1 MCDLEFTCC
10 FCQNS
15 INSSKPEFEVSCLTF
30 ICHPFVISQI
40 KLEQNSSNRLFQE
53 RHDGSETHH
62 ITQSLQSEPKD
73 FTSSVEEEIIKPE
86 SVIIIAAAPPSGRKT
101 PQQLMT
107 SSERN
112 LEEQIAAA
120 SRDIRPEVAHL
131 YDLSKDELVN
141 R

>member
-1 MCDLEFTCC
+1 M
-10 FCQNS
+10 
-15 INSSKPEFEVSCLTF
+15 
-30 ICHPFVISQI
+30 
-40 KLEQNSSNRLFQE
+40 FQE
-53 RHDGSETHH
+53 RHNASETHH
-62 ITQSLQSEPKD
+62 MTQSLQSEPKD

-86 SVIIIAAAPPSGRKT
+86 SGITIAAPSPSGRKT

-131 YDLSKDELVN
+131 YDLTKDELVT

>member
-1 MCDLEFTCC
+1 M
-10 FCQNS
+10 
-15 INSSKPEFEVSCLTF
+15 
-30 ICHPFVISQI
+30 
-40 KLEQNSSNRLFQE
+40 
-53 RHDGSETHH
+53 
-62 ITQSLQSEPKD
+62 TQSLQSEPKD

-86 SVIIIAAAPPSGRKT
+86 SVITIAAPPPSGRKT

-131 YDLSKDELVN
+131 YDLTKDELVT